1 MRAVALAACV
11 LAALATSADAEQI
24 TGDIEYGQYLSSEC
38 TSCHSNEHTQQGIP
52 KIAGYSAEALVTL
65 LHAYRNKE
73 LSNVTMQTIAARLD
87 DEAIAALAVYYAS
100 LP

>member
-1 MRAVALAACV
+1 MKAVALAACL
-11 LAALATSADAEQI
+11 LAAASSSVVAEQI

-52 KIAGYSAEALVTL
+52 KIAGYTAEAIVTL
-65 LHAYRNKE
+65 LHAYKNKE
-73 LSNVTMQTIAARLD
+73 LANVTMQTIAARLD
-87 DEAIAALAVYYAS
+87 DEQIAALAVYYAS

>member
-1 MRAVALAACV
+1 MKAVALAACL
-11 LAALATSADAEQI
+11 LAAAISSVVAEQI

-52 KIAGYSAEALVTL
+52 KIAGYTAEAIVTL
-65 LHAYRNKE
+65 LHAYKNKE
-73 LSNVTMQTIAARLD
+73 LENVTMQTIAARLD